1 MNKRYEEGREPF
13 FSESGEKMRK
23 QYVWT
28 KDENGQEV
36 LQETAPID
44 IQQEIESYSDE
55 CDIKNIVRKASFD
68 PQFLKSLSE
77 GALNDTYTDI
87 TDFPQNIHEYHRMLA
102 TAQVNAMKLEELQ
115 KMEAEKAKAEAVAKP
130 VAKPETKPEA
140 KEEEK

>member
-13 FSESGEKMRK
+13 FSNPGEKYQK

-28 KDENGQEV
+28 KDEKGQEV

-77 GALNDTYTDI
+77 GALNGAEVDI
-87 TDFPQNIHEYHRMLA
+87 TEFPQNIHEYHRMIA
-102 TAQVNAMKLEELQ
+102 TAQTNAMKLEELQ
-115 KMEAEKAKAEAVAKP
+115 KKAAEKKEIEPK
-130 VAKPETKPEA
+130 A

>member
-13 FSESGEKMRK
+13 FSKSGEKFQK

-28 KDENGQEV
+28 KDEKGQEV
-36 LQETAPID
+36 LQETEPID

-77 GALNDTYTDI
+77 GALNDTYVDI
-87 TDFPQNIHEYHRMLA
+87 TEFPQNVHEYHRMVA

-115 KMEAEKAKAEAVAKP
+115 KKAAEEAKTE
-130 VAKPETKPEA
+130 PETT
-140 KEEEK
+140 EEKK

>member
-13 FSESGEKMRK
+13 FSNPGEKMRK

-28 KDENGQEV
+28 RDEKGQEV
-36 LQETAPID
+36 LQETEPID

-77 GALNDTYTDI
+77 GALNDTYADI
-87 TDFPQNIHEYHRMLA
+87 TEFPQNIHEYHQMVA
-102 TAQVNAMKLEELQ
+102 TAQANAMKLEKLQ
-115 KMEAEKAKAEAVAKP
+115 KMAAAEPKTE
-130 VAKPETKPEA
+130 PEA

>member
-13 FSESGEKMRK
+13 FSESGEKFRK

-28 KDENGQEV
+28 KDEKGQEV
-36 LQETAPID
+36 LQETEPID
-44 IQQEIESYSDE
+44 IQQEIESYADE

-77 GALNDTYTDI
+77 GALNDTFTDI
-87 TDFPQNIHEYHRMLA
+87 TEFPQNIHEYHKMIA
-102 TAQVNAMKLEELQ
+102 TAQVNAMKLEEMQ
-115 KMEAEKAKAEAVAKP
+115 KMAAAEPKAE
-130 VAKPETKPEA
+130 PEE